1 MGDGSSKLGA
11 WSLELGGRSTERGAG
26 RLEMGDGRWK
36 LGAWSLEQGAWRVER
51 RAESLLLSNF
61 YFLLHLLPVEQS
73 IDSFIRYLAVERGL
87 SDNYQLSTQRSLND
101 FASWCATK
109 ARGQRSE
116 VSGPREKPAWQTVTL
131 PMMSEYL
138 AEKKKAGL
146 SAASIKLIVVALKIF
161 FRFLAGKGEIQ
172 RDPAEALSL
181 PRIERYLPETLN
193 ELQVEQLLN
202 GIDTKAPHGLR
213 DRAMIE
219 LLYASGLR
227 ISELANSRL
236 ENFSPEEG
244 TIRVIG
250 KGNKTRIVPVG
261 RKACEALACYLST
274 ERPKLVKRRSGSE
287 IFLSERGTKL
297 TTARIWQIVK
307 EKARHAG
314 LEKNIYP
321 HLLRHSF
328 ATHLLSNGAD
338 LRIIQEMLGHA
349 DISTT
354 QVYTHVDQQ
363 RLKAVHRQF
372 HPRA

>member
-1 MGDGSSKLGA
+1 MEDS
-11 WSLELGGRSTERGAG
+11 
-26 RLEMGDGRWK
+26 
-36 LGAWSLEQGAWRVER
+36 V
-51 RAESLLLSNF
+51 
-61 YFLLHLLPVEQS
+61 
-73 IDSFIRYLAVERGL
+73 DSFIRFLAVERGL
-87 SDNYQLSTQRSLND
+87 SENYQLSTQRSLTE
-101 FASWCATK
+101 FAQWCAAKKNITHP
-109 ARGQRSE
+109 RG
-116 VSGPREKPAWQTVTL
+116 VTL

-138 AEKKKAGL
+138 SDRKRAGL
-146 SAASIKLIVVALKIF
+146 SASSIKLVVVALKIF
-161 FRFLAGKGEIQ
+161 FRFLAGKGIIE
-172 RDPAEALSL
+172 RDRAEALTL

-193 ELQVEQLLN
+193 ELQVEQFLEK
-202 GIDTKAPHGLR
+202 IDTKALHGLR

-227 ISELANSRL
+227 ISELANARL
-236 ENFSPEEG
+236 EDFNFEQL
-244 TIRVIG
+244 IVRVTG
-250 KGNKTRIVPVG
+250 KGNKTRLVPVG
-261 RKACEALACYLST
+261 RKACEALAAYLT
-274 ERPKLVKRRSGSE
+274 AERPKLVKPRTSSE

-307 EKARHAG
+307 KHAQHAG

>member
-1 MGDGSSKLGA
+1 MFDVLS
-11 WSLELGGRSTERGAG
+11 
-26 RLEMGDGRWK
+26 
-36 LGAWSLEQGAWRVER
+36 VES
-51 RAESLLLSNF
+51 AIE
-61 YFLLHLLPVEQS
+61 
-73 IDSFIRYLAVERGL
+73 SFIRYLAVERGL

-101 FASWCATK
+101 FASWCAR
-109 ARGQRSE
+109 ARKIDNLR
-116 VSGPREKPAWQTVTL
+116 AVTL
-131 PMMSEYL
+131 PMLSEYL
-138 AEKKKAGL
+138 AAKKKAGL

-161 FRFLAGKGEIQ
+161 FRFSAGRGEIA
-172 RDPAEALSL
+172 RDPAEVLTL

-193 ELQVEQLLN
+193 ELQVEQLLES
-202 GIDTKAPHGLR
+202 IDTKAPHGLR

-227 ISELANSRL
+227 ISELANARL
-236 ENFSPEEG
+236 ENFHPG
-244 TIRVIG
+244 DGVIRVIG
-250 KGNKTRIVPVG
+250 KGNKTRMVPVG
-261 RKACEALACYLST
+261 SKACEALARYLST
-274 ERPKLVKRRSGSE
+274 ERPKLVKRRTGNE

-297 TTARIWQIVK
+297 TTTRIWQIVK
-307 EKARHAG
+307 QKARHAG

>member
-1 MGDGSSKLGA
+1 M
-11 WSLELGGRSTERGAG
+11 
-26 RLEMGDGRWK
+26 
-36 LGAWSLEQGAWRVER
+36 
-51 RAESLLLSNF
+51 
-61 YFLLHLLPVEQS
+61 EQS
-73 IDSFIRYLAVERGL
+73 IDSFIRFLAVERGL
-87 SDNYQLSTQRSLND
+87 SENYQLSTQRSLAE
-101 FASWCATK
+101 FAQWCANK
-109 ARGQRSE
+109 PRINNPRN
-116 VSGPREKPAWQTVTL
+116 VSLALISQ
-131 PMMSEYL
+131 YL
-138 AEKKKAGL
+138 AEKKRAGL
-146 SAASIKLIVVALKIF
+146 AASSIKLIVVALKIF
-161 FRFLAGKGEIQ
+161 FRYLASKGAIE
-172 RDPAEALSL
+172 RDPTEALSL

-193 ELQVEQLLN
+193 EMQVEQLIDS
-202 GIDTKAPHGLR
+202 IDTKVPLGLR

-227 ISELANSRL
+227 ISELANARL
-236 ENFSPEEG
+236 ENFSVEDR
-244 TIRVIG
+244 ILRVTG
-250 KGNKTRIVPVG
+250 KGNKTRLVPVG
-261 RKACEALACYLST
+261 RKACEALASYLSM

-307 EKARHAG
+307 KHAKHSG
-314 LEKNIYP
+314 LEANIYP